1 MATRGGLPNP
11 GLLQAAP
18 GPWCWPFT
26 SMDQGEVR
34 IILENVHMGLEMAS
48 LLGNHFSTL
57 KHRGTQEVQILP
69 IVINE
74 WKALLKNF
82 PQFQKHISS
91 KKKKKSCKFLPK
103 LLAGVS
109 VLESKCRTRH
119 STLGFL
125 GRWEEGR

>member
-1 MATRGGLPNP
+1 
-11 GLLQAAP
+11 
-18 GPWCWPFT
+18 
-26 SMDQGEVR
+26 MDQGEVR
-34 IILENVHMGLEMAS
+34 IILENVHMGLEMAG

-74 WKALLKNF
+74 WKALLNIF
-82 PQFQKHISS
+82 PQYQKHISL
-91 KKKKKSCKFLPK
+91 KKKKKKFCKFLPK

-109 VLESKCRTRH
+109 VLETKRRTRH
-119 STLGFL
+119 TTLGFP